1 MTQEMYRIQNNQLIM
16 QDPELGLNL
25 TLAFSLPMLPKD
37 LSREKVLQDGHL
49 LVVERD
55 MQKMLRAA
63 FLTCDGKRHGQ
74 CRLYYPS
81 GNVEAD
87 MYYQMDKLHG
97 PSFFYGEN
105 GEVLSRTFFCEGKR
119 EGKVYFYY
127 LSGKVS
133 SVQRFKEGRWHEMQ
147 EYFYED
153 GIVKSLLPYS
163 LGKLHGEVRLFWEGG
178 KTKRKTSYQQ
188 GLREGKDQLWNEKG
202 VLIDEAEY
210 KSGQPCGTHRYY
222 FHSGKVKE
230 EWVYHTPTRY
240 DRKEWN
246 EEGKLVVEGL
256 WAPDMSYTEKSFL
269 ETHGAQVRKGYW
281 NGNKLCWK

>member
-1 MTQEMYRIQNNQLIM
+1 MTQEVYHIKDDQLIL

-25 TLAFSLPMLPKD
+25 ILSFSLPRLPLE
-37 LSREKVLQDGHL
+37 LSGDKVLQTGHL
-49 LVVERD
+49 LVIERD
-55 MQKMLRAA
+55 EQKMLRAA

-81 GNVEAD
+81 GAVEAD

-105 GEVLSRTFFCEGKR
+105 GELLSRTFFCEGRR

-133 SVQRFKEGRWHEMQ
+133 SVQRFRDGRWHGAQ
-147 EYFYED
+147 DYFYED
-153 GIVKSLLPYS
+153 GSKKSLLPYS
-163 LGKLHGEVRLFWEGG
+163 HGKLDGQVRLFWESGQI
-178 KTKRKTSYQQ
+178 KRTTSYAD

-202 VLIDEAEY
+202 VLVDDCEY
-210 KSGQPCGTHRYY
+210 RAGQPCGVHRHY
-222 FHSGKVKE
+222 FHSDKVKE
-230 EWVYHTPTRY
+230 EVVYHTPNRF

-246 EEGKLVVEGL
+246 EGGKLIIEGI
-256 WAPDMSYTEKSFL
+256 WSSDMAYTEKSFL
-269 ETHGAQVRKGYW
+269 ESHGASVRKGYW
-281 NGNKLCWK
+281 DGCKLCWK